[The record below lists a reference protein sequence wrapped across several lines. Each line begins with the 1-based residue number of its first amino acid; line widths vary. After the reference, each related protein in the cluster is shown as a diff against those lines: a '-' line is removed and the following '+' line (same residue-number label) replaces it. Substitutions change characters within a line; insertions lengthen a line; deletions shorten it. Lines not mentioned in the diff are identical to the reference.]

1 MPFSRR
7 LKAIVVRLASWRQDG
22 TDALYVGCG
31 NRFDDDRRL
40 VRVPVA
46 LRPGRGPNRSSG
58 TPRQAVRLLHAV
70 VLNGREPPIGSP
82 SAPPCTAPRAVIRHL
97 RRLLRSI

>member
-7 LKAIVVRLASWRQDG
+7 LKAIVVRRASWRQDG

-46 LRPGRGPNRSSG
+46 VGSSG
-58 TPRQAVRLLHAV
+58 TPRQAVQLLHTV
-70 VLNGREPPIGSP
+70 DLNGREPPFGSP
-82 SAPPCTAPRAVIRHL
+82 SAPPCTTPGAVIRHL
-97 RRLLRSI
+97 RRLLRNI